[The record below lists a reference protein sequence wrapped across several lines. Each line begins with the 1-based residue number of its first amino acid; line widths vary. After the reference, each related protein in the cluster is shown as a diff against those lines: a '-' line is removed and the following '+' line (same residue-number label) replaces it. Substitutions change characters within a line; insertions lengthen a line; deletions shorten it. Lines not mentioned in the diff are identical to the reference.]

1 MKRVLLWVYLLFFV
15 ALKVNGQEVEVSS
28 FSYLKS
34 LLGSDSPQIISLSTS
49 TPKNRDTSTRFGLK
63 TVFSWFGF
71 SNEHEQ
77 LPSSRIISNG
87 QYGLIGIGLKAINGG
102 NIILDGGKKYGGF
115 KVGLGAFSGRSLNI
129 SDLTMERFYP
139 YNNRRG
145 CLIGE
150 MNGGAIFLE
159 GAVLNVSGEV
169 NFTSNEA
176 NDGGAIYV
184 KDCLGYSLRRV
195 LPQSSAIKF
204 NNSRVNFTDN
214 KAISDGGAICNYRRS
229 EILFSSSVVNFTN
242 NISDNGGAIYSNE
255 GSKIVFNES
264 EITFNGNINMTRVI
278 SIRGD
283 RGGAIF
289 AGIGT
294 TIDCNRSR
302 VNFKYNRGL
311 FGGAVCTWE
320 STINFINSI
329 LNFIENESSYGGG
342 IYGVNSEITLNGS
355 MMFNNN
361 RAGSEGG
368 AIYMEGGKLNI
379 ETNDGKTTEF
389 RGNRANGKSNAIH
402 FRRGALINF
411 NTGSNGIVDMYDAV
425 TSEEGGGVVNVN
437 GNGEFNLSST
447 EQSVIPNLN
456 INGRSKF
463 NLGVGTPLEV
473 TGNLTIEQD
482 SVFNI
487 VNGGKNVIY
496 IHLGN
501 YTQNGTLKMDIFG
514 RGGNEEW
521 GESDQIIVNSKVS
534 FGEASKLH
542 IIENED
548 CSKRTY
554 MLIKYRVLEGR
565 FGEVEIPPEHE
576 LEYGYEGKWIALIP
590 KEKRRRLMEARVE
603 EEE

>member
-28 FSYLKS
+28 FSYLSS

-49 TPKNRDTSTRFGLK
+49 TPKNRDTSTRFCLK

-71 SNEHEQ
+71 SNEYEQ

-115 KVGLGAFSGRSLNI
+115 KVGVGAFSGRSLNI

-150 MNGGAIFLE
+150 KNGGAIFLE

-214 KAISDGGAICNYRRS
+214 EARSDGGAICNYRRS

-264 EITFNGNINMTRVI
+264 EITFNGNKAL
-278 SIRGD
+278 SIRGH
-283 RGGAIF
+283 R
-289 AGIGT
+289 
-294 TIDCNRSR
+294 
-302 VNFKYNRGL
+302 
-311 FGGAVCTWE
+311 GGAVCTWE

-329 LNFIENESSYGGG
+329 LNFIENGSSYGGG
-342 IYGVNSEITLNGS
+342 IYGVNSRITLNGS

-361 RAGSEGG
+361 RALSEGG
-368 AIYMEGGKLNI
+368 AIYMDGGVLNI
-379 ETNDGKTTEF
+379 ETNDGKITEF
-389 RGNRANGKSNAIH
+389 RGNRADVKSNAIH
-402 FRRGALINF
+402 FRGNALINF
-411 NTGSNGIVDMYDAV
+411 NIGSNGIVDMYDAV

-514 RGGNEEW
+514 SGGNEEW

-554 MLIKYRVLEGR
+554 MLIKYRRLEGR

-603 EEE
+603 EVE